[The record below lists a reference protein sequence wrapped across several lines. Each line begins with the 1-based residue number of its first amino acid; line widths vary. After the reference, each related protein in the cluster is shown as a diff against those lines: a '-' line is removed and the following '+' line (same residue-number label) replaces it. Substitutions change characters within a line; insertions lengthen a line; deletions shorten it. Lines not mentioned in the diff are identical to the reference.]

1 MNHTDY
7 NDFMA
12 SQRKKKATRNKQHTR
27 SKKGKD
33 KPTKT
38 PAVRSKITSQS
49 SAEDLVNA
57 LRELDERFHL
67 VLTLSPAV
75 IYVCGPAPDHPT
87 MFISDN
93 VYDKLGY
100 KPDEFYSDAN
110 FWTKR
115 IHKDDVDEIMQNLSH
130 VENKDY
136 ITYEYRL
143 RHRDGHY
150 IWFHD
155 QLSLVRDD
163 SGKIVMLVGSWFD
176 VTAQKQADLLREGQ
190 NRVLESL
197 VKKTTLEQ
205 VLTELVYTIEQQA
218 EGMICSVLIFD
229 SINQCLRHGAGP
241 NLPDAYNEAIDGMS
255 IGPNVGSCGTAAH
268 SGKPVIVKD
277 TQSDPLWKDFR
288 DLAKEHGL
296 LACWSQP
303 ILDSTNHVL
312 GTFAMYYSS
321 PRGPTE
327 SELNLIK
334 QAASLAAIAIERHRA
349 EQALRRSERITSIGT
364 LAAGIAHEINNP
376 ITSIILAAQN
386 ALNAKNEKTRA
397 ERAMDS
403 LQTIVNDAQRC
414 AQIIQSVLQF
424 ARNEPTEKWPH
435 DIHELIQR
443 AIELTKYHVE
453 SKKAVI
459 ELIPANDLP
468 QVTVNPVQIVQVLVN
483 LIQNAADSADTDNKI
498 SIHTEKITDMLMIT
512 VQDEGRG
519 MTAEQK
525 RHMFDPFFT
534 TRERDGGV
542 GLGMSITHGIITS
555 HGGTIDVISKPGQG
569 STIIVE
575 LPIHQS

>member
-1 MNHTDY
+1 
-7 NDFMA
+7 MA
-12 SQRKKKATRNKQHTR
+12 SQRKNKTTRNKQHTKSR
-27 SKKGKD
+27 NSKGK
-33 KPTKT
+33 PAKT
-38 PAVRSKITSQS
+38 PAVRTKITSQS
-49 SAEDLVNA
+49 SAEDMVKA
-57 LRELDERFHL
+57 LRELDERFHR

-75 IYVCGPAPDHPT
+75 IYICGAAPIYPT

-93 VYDKLGY
+93 VYDKLGC
-100 KPDEFYSDAN
+100 KPDEFYGDVN
-110 FWTKR
+110 FWAKR
-115 IHKDDVDEIMQNLSH
+115 IHKDDVDEIMQILSH
-130 VENKDY
+130 VEKKDY

-155 QLSLVRDD
+155 QLTIVRDN
-163 SGKIVMLVGSWFD
+163 SGNIVMLVGNWFD
-176 VTAQKQADLLREGQ
+176 VTAQKQADLMREGQ
-190 NRVLESL
+190 NRVLECL
-197 VKKTTLEQ
+197 VKKTTLER
-205 VLTELVYTIEQQA
+205 VLVELVHTIEQQA

-241 NLPDAYNEAIDGMS
+241 NLPTAYNEAIDGLS
-255 IGPNVGSCGTAAH
+255 IGPNAGSCGTAAH
-268 SGKPVIVKD
+268 SGKLVIVED
-277 TQSDPLWKDFR
+277 TQTDPLWKDFR
-288 DLAKEHGL
+288 ELAKEHKL
-296 LACWSQP
+296 RACWSQP
-303 ILDSTNHVL
+303 ILDSSNHVL
-312 GTFAMYYSS
+312 GTFAMYYTS

-334 QAASLAAIAIERHRA
+334 QAARLAEIAIERHRA

-386 ALNAKNEKTRA
+386 ALNAKDEKTRA

-414 AQIIQSVLQF
+414 AQIIHSVLQF

-443 AIELTKYHVE
+443 AIELTKYHVKN
-453 SKKAVI
+453 KKAVI
-459 ELIPANDLP
+459 ELVPANDLP
-468 QVTVNPVQIVQVLVN
+468 QVMVNPVQIVQVLVN
-483 LIQNAADSADTDNKI
+483 LIQNAADSGDSDNKI
-498 SIHTEKITDMLMIT
+498 SIHTEHEATKIMIT

-525 RHMFDPFFT
+525 RQLFDPFFT
-534 TRERDGGV
+534 TREREGGV

-575 LPIHQS
+575 LPID